1 MITLHLTRANDDEG
15 VYLKLPSSPAEIRE
29 AFSELDAIST
39 DTSTTK
45 ITEAISNV
53 YNLGNYLKRVNV
65 EKPDELEKIT
75 ALAVKLQTMDRDT
88 CLKFEGVLDANSVN
102 GIDDILRL
110 SDMLDEYALL
120 PDAANGST
128 LGKYLVKNG
137 IVVFPENVQPYL
149 DYQIIGSEFYADH
162 GGSFC
167 RGGYAVRKDELPERF
182 LNVESEQKQKSVILL
197 RLRASRGG
205 HQTPID
211 TTLTLPATDEAL
223 ERTKQKLGI
232 SEFAEAQIVTVDYVF
247 PYFATI
253 VPQDCISVEDV
264 NELAL
269 SIEQM
274 NQTDGEML
282 KYLAALDAEK
292 PETFGD
298 ALRIAIDLDDYERVP
313 SDNEGYGRMVLERLV
328 ADGDITNE
336 IDGFMD
342 FESFGKAWMREDG
355 AVKTEFGQIR
365 RLSRPFE
372 PQSMGGMEM
381 Q

>member
-128 LGKYLVKNG
+128 LGKYLVKND

-167 RGGYAVRKDELPERF
+167 RGGYAVRKDELPKQF
-182 LNVESEQKQKSVILL
+182 LKAESEQKQKSTILL
-197 RLRASRGG
+197 RLRVSRGG
-205 HQTPID
+205 HQPPTD
-211 TTLTLPATDEAL
+211 TALILPATDEAL
-223 ERTKQKLGI
+223 ERTKQRLGI

-247 PYFATI
+247 PYFATMM
-253 VPQDCISVEDV
+253 PQDCITVEDA
-264 NELAL
+264 NELAQA
-269 SIEQM
+269 IEQM
-274 NQTDGEML
+274 SRADGEML
-282 KYLAALDAEK
+282 KCLAALEAER
-292 PETFGD
+292 PVTFQA
-298 ALRIAIDLDDYERVP
+298 ALIIAIDLYDYERVP
-313 SDNEGYGRMVLERLV
+313 ADKEEYGHMVLARLG
-328 ADGDITNE
+328 ADEDIINA

-342 FESFGKAWMREDG
+342 YESFGTEWMREDG
-355 AVKTEFGQIR
+355 AVRTEFGQIR
-365 RLSRPFE
+365 RLSTPFE
-372 PQSMGGMEM
+372 TQAMGGMEM
-381 Q
+381 R